1 MNGFGANA
9 YRSTGIVTGVEAAS
23 PHQLVLMLFDG
34 AREAIVQAKSH
45 LAAGRTADKG
55 VAIGKAVRIIDEGL
69 KASVDRRAGGALAGQ
84 LVSLY
89 EYVTMRLLQANLR
102 NDASGLDESLRLLDD
117 LRGAWAQI
125 GQPGR
130 SAGAAAPAQPASAPA
145 RPAAID
151 AAAGAPARSFAA
163 TA

>member
-1 MNGFGANA
+1 MNGFGASA
-9 YRSTGIVTGVEAAS
+9 YRSTGIVTGVGAAS

-34 AREAIVQAKSH
+34 AREAIVQAKAH

-55 VAIGKAVRIIDEGL
+55 VSIGKAVRIIDEGL

-125 GQPGR
+125 GQSGP
-130 SAGAAAPAQPASAPA
+130 SAGAAAPAQPAAAPS
-145 RPAAID
+145 RTAAFG
-151 AAAGAPARSFAA
+151 AAAGVPARSFAA